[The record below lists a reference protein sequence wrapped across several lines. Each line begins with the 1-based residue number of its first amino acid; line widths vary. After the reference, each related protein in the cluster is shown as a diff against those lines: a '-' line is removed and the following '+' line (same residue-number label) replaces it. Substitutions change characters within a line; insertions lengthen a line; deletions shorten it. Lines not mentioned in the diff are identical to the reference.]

1 MRTVLATLS
10 AINASM
16 GIALLV
22 VFAAAEDTP
31 VIVGAFGIGL
41 LIQAGYTLAYVAG
54 RLSRFEPWALRALI
68 AGQTVALLVGG
79 FGFISS
85 ALYNID
91 PPGGDPEYGPLT
103 VGALIAFQAA
113 VTLWMFAIRERSR
126 WPGAQPT

>member
-10 AINASM
+10 AINALM
-16 GIALLV
+16 GLFLLV
-22 VFAAAEDTP
+22 LFVAAEDTP
-31 VIVGAFGIGL
+31 VIVAALGVGL
-41 LIQAGYTLAYVAG
+41 LIQAGYTLAYLAG
-54 RLSRFEPWALRALI
+54 PLSRFGPWARRALI

-79 FGFISS
+79 FGLISS
-85 ALYNID
+85 TLYNID

-113 VTLWMFAIRERSR
+113 VTLWMFAVRERSR